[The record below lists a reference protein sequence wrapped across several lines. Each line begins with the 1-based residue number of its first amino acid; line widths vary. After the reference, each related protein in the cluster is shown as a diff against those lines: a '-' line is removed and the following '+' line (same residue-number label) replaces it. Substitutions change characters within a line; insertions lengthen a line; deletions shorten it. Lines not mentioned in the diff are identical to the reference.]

1 METGP
6 EERLLVQ
13 VTNLGGYPKKYK
25 GESREIET
33 RRGEKPKNVCFW
45 LAYHG
50 GQVGLSPSW
59 RNIFKKPTFAFVHDH
74 DEVVSL

>member
-25 GESREIET
+25 GESREIEI
-33 RRGEKPKNVCFW
+33 RRGEKPKNVCF
-45 LAYHG
+45 
-50 GQVGLSPSW
+50 
-59 RNIFKKPTFAFVHDH
+59 
-74 DEVVSL
+74 

>member
-33 RRGEKPKNVCFW
+33 RRGEKAKKCVFLISLP
-45 LAYHG
+45 
-50 GQVGLSPSW
+50 W
-59 RNIFKKPTFAFVHDH
+59 RTSGPQSIL
-74 DEVVSL
+74 EEYL